1 MDKYLKEIFA
11 PPVNLKPAYTLNDMT
26 FYSSDSLKEKYVL
39 AFKKSS
45 KGRDIANEIEKL
57 VNKES
62 IIPCYKSKNLL
73 SFIKHKLSRSTSKY
87 IMAFYIV
94 DDKKVIVLIDNSA
107 NVFGSS
113 SNNEI
118 ASTSIHECMHMVA
131 GKKLSQF
138 ITIFY
143 PKLIDFYTEF
153 FKDYLVIDS
162 IDKKQIASYIK
173 FIIPFEKKGPE
184 YTNTKLSSLFKLLD
198 SLFALDSQLQDKEFI
213 KRLTDLMV
221 ASKLFI
227 INVQSF
233 INNSKYFN
241 LIFTSLNKAYLN
253 AFGKK
258 NIYTMPMQEIFSM
271 SEIACVFSE
280 MNPQDPIIKKL
291 FKIII

>member
-1 MDKYLKEIFA
+1 MDNYLKEIFA
-11 PPVNLKPAYTLNDMT
+11 PPINLKPAYTLNDIT
-26 FYSSDSLKEKYVL
+26 FYSSDSLKEKYIL

-57 VNKES
+57 VNKED

-94 DDKKVIVLIDNSA
+94 DDKKVIVLIDNSS

-162 IDKKQIASYIK
+162 IDKKQIVSYIK

-198 SLFALDSQLQDKEFI
+198 SLFALDSRLQDKDFI

-227 INVQSF
+227 INIQSF
-233 INNSKYFN
+233 IKHSNHFN
-241 LIFTSLNKAYLN
+241 MIFTSLNKAYLN